1 MRLKILGSSAAYP
14 KSGGACSGYLV
25 EEGKTKLLIDCGT
38 GVLSNLQKVVALRA
52 VEHIVISHL
61 HADHC
66 FDLIPYRYA
75 LWRTFN
81 KGFRPRLYLPPG
93 GAKALLKTV
102 SLFNTSLTFFSDFF
116 EVREYK
122 PKTTLIAGDVSIRF
136 MLVKHYVDSHAMA
149 IVGDRKIAYSGDS
162 GFCDE
167 LVELARD
174 ADLFLCE
181 ATRCDPSDADWGH
194 LAASEVGELAKKA
207 GAKRLMPTHFWP
219 ECDYAISI
227 SIKQAEEAFGKPVEI
242 AEELRTYNL

>member
-1 MRLKILGSSAAYP
+1 MRLTILGSSAAYP
-14 KSGGACSGYLV
+14 KAGGACSGYLV

-38 GVLSNLQKVVALRA
+38 GVLGNLQKVVALQA
-52 VEHIVISHL
+52 VEHILISHL

-75 LWRTFN
+75 LWRTSH
-81 KGFRPRLYLPPG
+81 KGFRPSLYLPPG

-116 EVREYK
+116 EVREYN
-122 PKTTLIAGDVSIRF
+122 PKATLKVGDVGIRF
-136 MLVKHYVDSHAMA
+136 MPVKHYVDSYAMA
-149 IVGDRKIAYSGDS
+149 IMGDRKMAYSGDS

-194 LAASEVGELAKKA
+194 LAATEVGELAKKA
-207 GAKRLMPTHFWP
+207 GVKRLMLTHFWP
-219 ECDYAISI
+219 ECDRAT
-227 SIKQAEEAFGKPVEI
+227 SIKQAEAAFGRPVEI
-242 AEELRTYNL
+242 AEELRVYTL